1 MTLLTKYGIIIVE
14 KLFFFLKFY
23 FKGNMEI
30 QIQIVQ
36 VDKQT
41 KTTSGGKPYVALE
54 LAFKNLGTGKL
65 ESKKLM
71 PFGTTADAHKV
82 LAGANQGDVFTVV
95 SEKNQQSG
103 YWDWLKATQAPP
115 GTTAETVVASKA
127 NPTPKSTYETP
138 EERAKKQVY
147 IVKQSSLSNAVA
159 VLGVGA
165 KTPPK
170 TEEIF
175 SLAQTF
181 TDWVFAQETVKQ
193 TALIDMPNDFED
205 VQ

>member
-1 MTLLTKYGIIIVE
+1 
-14 KLFFFLKFY
+14 
-23 FKGNMEI
+23 MEI

-115 GTTAETVVASKA
+115 GTTAETVVTSKA

-147 IVKQSSLSNAVA
+147 IVKQSSISAAIEALSI
-159 VLGVGA
+159 GA
-165 KTPPK
+165 KTPPTTDAIIK
-170 TEEIF
+170 V
-175 SLAQTF
+175 AQEF
-181 TDWVFAQETVKQ
+181 VDYVFAQETVKQ

>member
-1 MTLLTKYGIIIVE
+1 
-14 KLFFFLKFY
+14 
-23 FKGNMEI
+23 MEI

-54 LAFKNLGTGKL
+54 LAFKNLSSGKL

-71 PFGTTADAHKV
+71 PFGTTSDAHKV
-82 LAGANQGDVFTVV
+82 LSGANQGDVFTIV
-95 SEKNQQSG
+95 SEKNAGTG

-115 GTTAETVVASKA
+115 GTTAETVVNNKA
-127 NPTPKSTYETP
+127 TPSPKSTYETP

-147 IVKQSSLSNAVA
+147 IVKQSSISAAIATLS
-159 VLGVGA
+159 VGA
-165 KTPPK
+165 KTPPS
-170 TEEIF
+170 TDSVLEV
-175 SLAQTF
+175 AQKF
-181 TDWVFAQETVKQ
+181 TDWVFSQDQVKTQ

>member
-1 MTLLTKYGIIIVE
+1 
-14 KLFFFLKFY
+14 
-23 FKGNMEI
+23 MEI

-41 KTTSGGKPYVALE
+41 KTTKGGKPYVALE
-54 LAFKNLGTGKL
+54 LAFKNLSSGKL

-71 PFGTTADAHKV
+71 PFGETSEAHKA
-82 LAGANQGDVFTVV
+82 LSGANQGDVFTIV
-95 SEKNQQSG
+95 SEKNAGTG

-115 GTTAETVVASKA
+115 GTTAETVVSNKA
-127 NPTPKSTYETP
+127 TPSPKSTYETP

-175 SLAQTF
+175 ALAQTF
-181 TDWVFAQETVKQ
+181 TDWVFAQETAKQ
-193 TALIDMPNDFED
+193 TSLIDMPNDFED

>member
-1 MTLLTKYGIIIVE
+1 
-14 KLFFFLKFY
+14 
-23 FKGNMEI
+23 MEI

-54 LAFKNLGTGKL
+54 LAFKNLSSGKL

-71 PFGTTADAHKV
+71 PFGTTSDAHKV
-82 LAGANQGDVFTVV
+82 LSGANQGDVFTIV

-115 GTTAETVVASKA
+115 GTTAETVVNNKA
-127 NPTPKSTYETP
+127 TPSPKSTYETP

-147 IVKQSSLSNAVA
+147 IVKQSSLSNAIALLNADGKNTITGGKKYTKEDVFA
-159 VLGVGA
+159 
-165 KTPPK
+165 
-170 TEEIF
+170 
-175 SLAQTF
+175 LAQEL

-193 TALIDMPNDFED
+193 TALIDMPSDFED

>member
-1 MTLLTKYGIIIVE
+1 
-14 KLFFFLKFY
+14 
-23 FKGNMEI
+23 MEI

-54 LAFKNLGTGKL
+54 LAFKNLSSGKL

-71 PFGTTADAHKV
+71 PFGTTSDAHKV

-127 NPTPKSTYETP
+127 TPSPKSTYETP

-175 SLAQTF
+175 ALAQTF

>member
-1 MTLLTKYGIIIVE
+1 
-14 KLFFFLKFY
+14 
-23 FKGNMEI
+23 MEI

-41 KTTSGGKPYVALE
+41 KTTKGGKPYVALE
-54 LAFKNLGTGKL
+54 LAFKNLSSGKL

-71 PFGTTADAHKV
+71 PFGETSEAHKA
-82 LAGANQGDVFTVV
+82 LSGANQGDVFTIV
-95 SEKNQQSG
+95 SEKNAGTG

-115 GTTAETVVASKA
+115 GTTAETVVNNKA
-127 NPTPKSTYETP
+127 TPSPKSTYETP

-147 IVKQSSLSNAVA
+147 IVKQSSLSNAIALLNADGKNTITGGKKYTKEDVFA
-159 VLGVGA
+159 
-165 KTPPK
+165 
-170 TEEIF
+170 
-175 SLAQTF
+175 LAQEL
-181 TDWVFAQETVKQ
+181 TDWVFTQETVKP